1 MFPCMKAKFTNEWQ
15 YNMDLYSISYQHIF
29 WTFMLS
35 CWTILKKDIFN
46 QCVSIQ
52 NHPRVVT
59 LLPIDN
65 HIYTCLL
72 GVGVSLF
79 KHNIQFLW
87 MHCQCI
93 KWMPSLCKQIN
104 VPSLSL
110 WLTNFR
116 RIYVYYLLQCLYL
129 WEIWTVES
137 SFFPS
142 STFHTCNVWLV
153 IHILSQFNSCF
164 YFSVHV
170 LYDILFCILWC
181 DQGRMKGMLFENLDH
196 YFTNLFLQIYEIVH
210 IYISLLKS
218 IKSVDTKMSTEEYSE
233 SYATMY

>member
-1 MFPCMKAKFTNEWQ
+1 
-15 YNMDLYSISYQHIF
+15 
-29 WTFMLS
+29 
-35 CWTILKKDIFN
+35 
-46 QCVSIQ
+46 
-52 NHPRVVT
+52 
-59 LLPIDN
+59 
-65 HIYTCLL
+65 
-72 GVGVSLF
+72 
-79 KHNIQFLW
+79 
-87 MHCQCI
+87 
-93 KWMPSLCKQIN
+93 MPSLCKQIN

-137 SFFPS
+137 SFPS
-142 STFHTCNVWLV
+142 STFHTCTVWFV

-170 LYDILFCILWC
+170 LYDILFCILCC
-181 DQGRMKGMLFENLDH
+181 DQGRMKGKLFENLDH

>member
-1 MFPCMKAKFTNEWQ
+1 MNDSIIWTCIVFPIN
-15 YNMDLYSISYQHIF
+15 IF
-29 WTFMLS
+29 FEHS
-35 CWTILKKDIFN
+35 CFLAEQFLKKP
-46 QCVSIQ
+46 CVSIQ

-116 RIYVYYLLQCLYL
+116 RICLLFTSMLYL
-129 WEIWTVES
+129 WKIWTVES

-153 IHILSQFNSCF
+153 IHILSQFNSFF

-181 DQGRMKGMLFENLDH
+181 DQGRMKGMLFENLDR

>member
-79 KHNIQFLW
+79 KHNIQFFE
-87 MHCQCI
+87 CI
-93 KWMPSLCKQIN
+93 VSALSECPHYANRLMCLRYRYGWQILEEYMF
-104 VPSLSL
+104 V
-110 WLTNFR
+110 
-116 RIYVYYLLQCLYL
+116 IYFNACTSGKSGLLR
-129 WEIWTVES
+129 VH
-137 SFFPS
+137 FPS
-142 STFHTCNVWLV
+142 STFHTCTVWFV

>member
-137 SFFPS
+137 LFSIINIPHMYRMVCYSYFVSVQFLFLFFCS
-142 STFHTCNVWLV
+142 
-153 IHILSQFNSCF
+153 
-164 YFSVHV
+164 
-170 LYDILFCILWC
+170 CILW
-181 DQGRMKGMLFENLDH
+181 
-196 YFTNLFLQIYEIVH
+196 YP
-210 IYISLLKS
+210 LLHFVLWS
-218 IKSVDTKMSTEEYSE
+218 G
-233 SYATMY
+233 